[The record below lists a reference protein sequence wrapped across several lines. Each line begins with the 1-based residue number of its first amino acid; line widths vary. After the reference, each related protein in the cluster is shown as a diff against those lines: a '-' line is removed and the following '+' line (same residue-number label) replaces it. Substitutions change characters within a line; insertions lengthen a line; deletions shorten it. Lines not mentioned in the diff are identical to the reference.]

1 MQFGSRFRISVFL
14 VLLAALTGCASNA
27 PEPVDHGVVD
37 PVAVEDVA
45 VKEPIAPAPRP
56 EPEDYPVASFEGDA
70 LYELLVA
77 EIAGFRSR
85 YDVALEKYLLATE
98 ETRDVGVAARA
109 TRLALYLKKDE
120 EALKTVKIWTE
131 QEPDNI
137 DAHRYAVDLFLRAGQ
152 LKQAI
157 EHMEIVKN
165 LGGLARFDV
174 FAYRSANLGAEERAS
189 LLSAVTEMRLRHPDD
204 PQLGFARAVL
214 LEQSG
219 EREASLELTEE
230 LLQSSSDVNLIVLK
244 ISLLTV
250 LQRSDEALAF
260 MREKV
265 EEFPENRRLRLIL
278 ARSLF
283 ERNDLVAAQ
292 SEYTY
297 VLTKAPNDGDVLF
310 ALALIA
316 LQQGNDAEAKRFF
329 ERMVRWDQRAG
340 EANYY
345 LGSIAERESDQAAAL
360 RAYRQVGDGYEFLPA
375 QARIAALLADDGQ
388 WEEAREHLHRARTQH
403 PDQFQQLAMIEAQ
416 LLADRGMGSE
426 ALEFLDGVLLEDPD
440 NIDLLYFRA
449 MTGQRFGRLDVLE
462 RDLRNVIELDPANA
476 DAMNALGYTLTD
488 LTHRHEEALILIE
501 QALAIKPDEAAFID
515 SMGWVQYRLNN
526 YEAAIVHLRRALS
539 LFQNDEVAA
548 HLGEVL
554 WVIGEKAEAQE
565 VWNRALE
572 LAPESEILK
581 TVIQRFRDQ

>member
-1 MQFGSRFRISVFL
+1 
-14 VLLAALTGCASNA
+14 
-27 PEPVDHGVVD
+27 
-37 PVAVEDVA
+37 
-45 VKEPIAPAPRP
+45 
-56 EPEDYPVASFEGDA
+56 
-70 LYELLVA
+70 
-77 EIAGFRSR
+77 
-85 YDVALEKYLLATE
+85 
-98 ETRDVGVAARA
+98 
-109 TRLALYLKKDE
+109 
-120 EALKTVKIWTE
+120 
-131 QEPDNI
+131 
-137 DAHRYAVDLFLRAGQ
+137 
-152 LKQAI
+152 
-157 EHMEIVKN
+157 
-165 LGGLARFDV
+165 
-174 FAYRSANLGAEERAS
+174 
-189 LLSAVTEMRLRHPDD
+189 
-204 PQLGFARAVL
+204 
-214 LEQSG
+214 
-219 EREASLELTEE
+219 
-230 LLQSSSDVNLIVLK
+230 
-244 ISLLTV
+244 LTV